1 MRVGINGFGRIGRAI
16 FRYNMCRKLFDVV
29 AINDINP
36 DRNNLA
42 YLLKYDSTYGRL
54 DNRVAVDGDHL
65 AVDDA
70 RVRLFNEPRIPDVPW
85 GDMGVDVV
93 IDASGIKA
101 NLPLAESLK
110 AQGVRHMVITNSP
123 DTDVPYA
130 SVILGVN
137 EHVVTPE
144 TFLVSSSI
152 CDAVA
157 LVPVMHLLNDAF
169 GVDHGF
175 VTTLHPWLNYQ
186 NLLDGPS
193 LSHSDPG
200 HIYSTYVLGRSS
212 MNALIP
218 KTTTVLK
225 ASRKILPWMDDKFMC
240 LSYRVPTSIVS
251 SSDVSVRLDSKVRRE
266 DIVALFEEAERTQ
279 RHRLI
284 RNSHEPL
291 TSLDF
296 TGIDYGVSID
306 HRWTMVEVDSFLKLI
321 LWYDNEWGY
330 GARAADLVA
339 HLGAPA

>member
-1 MRVGINGFGRIGRAI
+1 MRLAINGFGRIGRAI
-16 FRYNMCRKLFDVV
+16 FRYNLRKGLFDVV

-36 DRNNLA
+36 DKNNLA

-54 DNRVAVDGDHL
+54 DRDITVEGDYLVVDG
-65 AVDDA
+65 
-70 RVRLFNEPRIPDVPW
+70 VRTRIHCEPRIENVPW
-85 GDMGVDVV
+85 DACGADIV

-101 NLPLAESLK
+101 NLASAHELK
-110 AQGVRHMVITNSP
+110 AKGVRRVIITNSP
-123 DTDVPYA
+123 DSEVPYA
-130 SVILGVN
+130 SVILGIN
-137 EHVVTPE
+137 EHTVSAD
-144 TFLVSSSI
+144 TFLISSSI

-157 LVPVMHLLNDAF
+157 LVPVMHLLNTAF

-200 HIYSTYVLGRSS
+200 HVYSTYVLGRSS

-225 ASRKILPWMDDKFMC
+225 AARKILPWMDDKFMC

-251 SSDVSVRLDSKVRRE
+251 SSDVSVKLSSKVRRE
-266 DIVALFEEAERTQ
+266 DVVELFEKAEREQ
-279 RHRLI
+279 AHHLI

-296 TGIDYGVSID
+296 AGTEHGVSID

-330 GARAADLVA
+330 GARTAELAAY
-339 HLGAPA
+339 LGGLA

>member
-1 MRVGINGFGRIGRAI
+1 MRVAINGFGRIGRAI
-16 FRYNMCRKLFDVV
+16 FRYNLGKGLFDVV
-29 AINDINP
+29 AINDVNP
-36 DRNNLA
+36 DKNNLA
-42 YLLKYDSTYGRL
+42 YLLKYDSTYGRMDRDITVEGDTL
-54 DNRVAVDGDHL
+54 VVDG
-65 AVDDA
+65 V
-70 RVRLFNEPRIPDVPW
+70 RVGLHCEPCIENVPW
-85 GDMGVDVV
+85 DACGADIV

-101 NLPLAESLK
+101 NLANAHKLRAK
-110 AQGVRHMVITNSP
+110 GVRHVVITNSP
-123 DTDVPYA
+123 DSDVPYA

-137 EHVVTPE
+137 EQTVTPE
-144 TFLVSSSI
+144 TFLISSSI

-157 LVPVMHLLNDAF
+157 LVPVMNLLNGAF

-251 SSDVSVRLDSKVRRE
+251 SSDVSVKLSSKARRE
-266 DIVALFEEAERTQ
+266 DVVALFEKAEREQT
-279 RHRLI
+279 HRLI

-296 TGIDYGVSID
+296 AGIDYGVSID

-330 GARAADLVA
+330 GSRVADLVA
-339 HLGAPA
+339 YLGGRA

>member
-1 MRVGINGFGRIGRAI
+1 MRVAINGFGRIGRAI
-16 FRYNMCRKLFDVV
+16 YRYNLVKGLFDVV
-29 AINDINP
+29 AINDVNP
-36 DRNNLA
+36 DKNNLA

-54 DNRVAVDGDHL
+54 DREVVVDGEDL
-65 AVDDA
+65 VVDGA
-70 RVRLFNEPRIPDVPW
+70 RSRIFCEPRMENVPFDDR
-85 GDMGVDVV
+85 GADIV
-93 IDASGIKA
+93 IDASGITA
-101 NLPLAESLK
+101 NLHTAHKLK
-110 AQGVRHMVITNSP
+110 AKGVRHVIITNSP

-130 SVILGVN
+130 SVILGIN
-137 EHVVTPE
+137 EQTLTPE
-144 TFLVSSSI
+144 SFLVSSSI

-157 LVPVMHLLNDAF
+157 LVPVMHLLHAAF

-212 MNALIP
+212 VNALIP

-225 ASRKILPWMDDKFMC
+225 ASRKILPWMDNKFMC

-251 SSDVSVRLDSKVRRE
+251 SSDVTVKLGSKVRRDDVVE
-266 DIVALFEEAERTQ
+266 LFEKAEHEQ
-279 RHRLI
+279 VHRLI

-296 TGIDYGVSID
+296 TGIEHGVSID

-330 GARAADLVA
+330 GARAAELVA
-339 HLGAPA
+339 YLGGLA

>member
-1 MRVGINGFGRIGRAI
+1 MRVAINGFGRIGRAI
-16 FRYNMCRKLFDVV
+16 FRYNMGRKLFDVV
-29 AINDINP
+29 AINDVNP
-36 DRNNLA
+36 DKNNIC

-54 DNRVAVDGDHL
+54 DNDIFIDNDSLVVDGQQT
-65 AVDDA
+65 
-70 RVRLFNEPRIPDVPW
+70 RIFQEPHIEKIPW
-85 GDMGVDVV
+85 RDMDVDVV
-93 IDASGIKA
+93 IDSSGIKA
-101 NLPLAESLK
+101 NLKNIDGLK
-110 AQGVRHMVITNSP
+110 THGVQHVVITNSP
-123 DTDVPYA
+123 DTDFQYE
-130 SVILGVN
+130 SIILGVN
-137 EHVVTPE
+137 EHLITPE
-144 TFLVSSSI
+144 TFLISSSI

-157 LVPVMHLLNDAF
+157 LVPVMNLLDKAF

-225 ASRKILPWMDDKFMC
+225 AAQKILPWMDDKFMC

-251 SSDVSVRLDSKVRRE
+251 SSDVSVKLNTKVQRK
-266 DIVALFEEAERTQ
+266 DIISLFEEAEREQTY
-279 RHRLI
+279 RVI

-296 TGIDYGVSID
+296 TGVDYGVSID
-306 HRWTMVEVDSFLKLI
+306 HRWTMVEVDHFLKLI

-330 GARAADLVA
+330 ASRAADLVA
-339 HLGAPA
+339 YLGKRI